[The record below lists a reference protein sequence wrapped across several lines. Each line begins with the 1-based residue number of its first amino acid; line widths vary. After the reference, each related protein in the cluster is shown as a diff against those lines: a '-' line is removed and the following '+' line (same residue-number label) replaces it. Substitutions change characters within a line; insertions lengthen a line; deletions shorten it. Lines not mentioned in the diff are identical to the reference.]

1 MDEINGEDVLPP
13 MGIIFSTSL
22 VELERIQQLEEL
34 AVLLRVLQLD
44 VVLLQPVQCQLG
56 LVVDVDLHGILHELL
71 ADTPDVLA
79 ECGAEHHDLLLVRRR
94 TEDLLHVASHVWKR
108 KVQLFV
114 RTKR

>member
-71 ADTPDVLA
+71 ARAVSAWPRRQRRPPWDLA
-79 ECGAEHHDLLLVRRR
+79 
-94 TEDLLHVASHVWKR
+94 
-108 KVQLFV
+108 
-114 RTKR
+114 

>member
-56 LVVDVDLHGILHELL
+56 LVVDVDLHGLQRK
-71 ADTPDVLA
+71 
-79 ECGAEHHDLLLVRRR
+79 ECSSSSQFSICYTNL
-94 TEDLLHVASHVWKR
+94 K
-108 KVQLFV
+108 
-114 RTKR
+114 

>member
-44 VVLLQPVQCQLG
+44 VVLLQPVQGQLG
-56 LVVDVDLHGILHELL
+56 LVVDVDLHRLQRKEG
-71 ADTPDVLA
+71 PVL
-79 ECGAEHHDLLLVRRR
+79 VV
-94 TEDLLHVASHVWKR
+94 VAIID
-108 KVQLFV
+108 
-114 RTKR
+114 